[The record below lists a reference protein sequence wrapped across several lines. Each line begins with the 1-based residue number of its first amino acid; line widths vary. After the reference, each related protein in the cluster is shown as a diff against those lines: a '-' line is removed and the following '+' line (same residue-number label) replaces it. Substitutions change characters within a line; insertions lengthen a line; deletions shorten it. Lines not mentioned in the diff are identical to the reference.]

1 MRVLSAAGEWYRVR
15 LPNGTT
21 GFISARLTEP
31 ANNAVRVATIGGAG
45 HVLSRPSASGNVEVM
60 EVLTPGDSLDVL
72 ARFGDYLLVR
82 SARGLAGW
90 VAGN

>member
-1 MRVLSAAGEWYRVR
+1 MRVLSAAGAWYRVR

-31 ANNAVRVATIGGAG
+31 ADDAVRVATLRNAG
-45 HVLSRPSASGNVEVM
+45 EVLSRPALADAEVM
-60 EVLTPGDSLDVL
+60 EVLTPGVSFDVL
-72 ARFGDYLLVR
+72 ARFGDFLLVR